1 MSNTT
6 SSSTSSTP
14 TRIGVIGS
22 GGRIQH
28 VITSLLRES
37 PLSTVTAI
45 CDPDELALDRFRRE
59 VAPEAAVCD
68 SVDELCTR
76 EDVDWVFI
84 GSFNCHHAAQTIA
97 AFRAGK
103 NVFCEKPLS
112 LSLDEAEEMHEA
124 WKSSGRTFALGLVLR
139 YSPLYRM
146 ARNFLEEGRIGEI
159 LSFEFNETLDFN
171 HGGYI
176 HGNWRRHRELAG
188 THLLEKCC
196 HDIDL
201 ALWLT
206 GSLPTRVASFGGRS
220 FFKPE
225 NACHVTRIGN
235 SSSGATAYR
244 ALSDPHGVNPFNDDK
259 SIVDHQVAILDFASG
274 IKGTFHTQCNAG
286 IPERR
291 FYFCGTE
298 GSMRLDAYSGEL
310 EVGRIGWEKTIS
322 LHKTIAG
329 SGHAGGDELMA
340 KELAEVLAESRTPA
354 AGFTEGIRSLV
365 VANAVDEAMD
375 KGAVIDM
382 RPQWKRVASVFGSDD
397 VLDRAC

>member
-1 MSNTT
+1 
-6 SSSTSSTP
+6 
-14 TRIGVIGS
+14 
-22 GGRIQH
+22 
-28 VITSLLRES
+28 
-37 PLSTVTAI
+37 
-45 CDPDELALDRFRRE
+45 
-59 VAPEAAVCD
+59 VAPDAAVCGA
-68 SVDELCTR
+68 VGELCAR

-84 GSFNCHHAAQTIA
+84 GSFNSHHAAQTIVA
-97 AFRAGK
+97 LSAGK

-124 WKSSGRTFALGLVLR
+124 WKSSGRIFALGLVLR

-146 ARNFLEEGRIGEI
+146 ARKFLEEGRIGEI

-225 NACHVTRIGN
+225 NARHVARIGN
-235 SSSGATAYR
+235 SPNGATAYR
-244 ALSDPHGVNPFNDDK
+244 AWPDPHGVDPFCDDK

-298 GSMRLDAYSGEL
+298 GSMRFDAYTGEL
-310 EVGRIGWEKTIS
+310 EVGRIGWEKVIS
-322 LHKTIAG
+322 CHKPIAG

-340 KELAEVLAESRTPA
+340 RELAEVLAESRAPA

-365 VANAVDEAMD
+365 VANAVDEAME
-375 KGAVIDM
+375 KGVVVDM
-382 RPQWKRVASVFGSDD
+382 RPQWKRVASVFGGDE
-397 VLDRAC
+397 VLDRAY

>member
-1 MSNTT
+1 M
-6 SSSTSSTP
+6 SSSNSEH

-22 GGRIQH
+22 GSRIQQ
-28 VITSLLRES
+28 VIANLLRES
-37 PLSTVTAI
+37 PSSTVTAI
-45 CDPDELALDRFRRE
+45 HDPDEVALDRFRRE
-59 VAPEAAVCD
+59 VAPAAAVCD
-68 SVDELCTR
+68 SVEQLCAR

-84 GSFNCHHAAQTIA
+84 GSFNCHHSAQTIS

-103 NVFCEKPLS
+103 NVFCEKPLC
-112 LSLDEAEEMHEA
+112 LSLNEAEEIHEA
-124 WKSSGRTFALGLVLR
+124 WKSSGRTFALGLVMR

-146 ARNFLEEGRIGEI
+146 ARKFLEEGRIGEI
-159 LSFEFNETLDFN
+159 LSFEFNETLEFN

-176 HGNWRRHRELAG
+176 HGNWRRQRELAG

-201 ALWLT
+201 ALWLA

-225 NACHVTRIGN
+225 NARHVARIGN
-235 SSSGATAYR
+235 SACGETAYR
-244 ALSDPHGVNPFNDDK
+244 SWPDPHGVNPFNDDK

-291 FYFCGTE
+291 FYFCGSE
-298 GSMRLDAYSGEL
+298 GSMRLDAYTGEL
-310 EVGRIGWEKTIS
+310 EVGRIGWEKTIA
-322 LHKTIAG
+322 LHKPIVG
-329 SGHAGGDELMA
+329 SGHAGGDKLMT
-340 KELAEVLAESRTPA
+340 KELVEVLAESRTPA
-354 AGFTEGIRSLV
+354 TGFTEGIRSLV

-375 KGAVIDM
+375 TGMVIDM
-382 RPQWKRVASVFGSDD
+382 RQQWKRVASFSGSDE
-397 VLDRAC
+397 VLDQAY